1 MLEAKD
7 QGASVPKKTQKRSSK
22 FFFRQSQKE
31 ENKKGLRKL
40 SATFL
45 AFSKEIS
52 TVQKIGNFWG
62 LEVSR
67 PRTSKCVLEDSTSAN
82 YFTKPILHSL
92 RNSSLSYPALLFH
105 IPPLDGEVHFKTFTY
120 YIPRVSSIFFWNK
133 TPQKRFTRFGFQ
145 PSNAWWRYW
154 ISFKQFDFNAYY
166 LLLVCGW

>member
-22 FFFRQSQKE
+22 FFFRQSPKE

-52 TVQKIGNFWG
+52 TVQKIGNFRG
-62 LEVSR
+62 LEASR

-82 YFTKPILHSL
+82 YFKKPILHSL
-92 RNSSLSYPALLFH
+92 RNSALSYPALLFH
-105 IPPLDGEVHFKTFTY
+105 IPPLDGEVHFETFTY
-120 YIPRVSSIFFWNK
+120 FIPRVSSIFFLKQNSTK
-133 TPQKRFTRFGFQ
+133 TIQEVWFSAIKRMV
-145 PSNAWWRYW
+145 A
-154 ISFKQFDFNAYY
+154 
-166 LLLVCGW
+166 LLD